1 MDDLPCVSGGVLD
14 GLHAGAGAG
23 AWKYLLI
30 GDNLAPERGDVSNVG
45 CG

>member
-1 MDDLPCVSGGVLD
+1 MDDLPCVSVGTLD
-14 GLHAGAGAG
+14 GLQAGAGAG

-30 GDNLAPERGDVSNVG
+30 GGNLTPERGDVRNVG